1 MSDTP
6 RSDAAHGTGRFANC
20 VDVDFARELERE
32 IAAKQAEIDR
42 LMLEYCP
49 DEMTPEQI
57 ENWKR
62 HQRRTT
68 PEEETAVEAALRATD
83 RGAKDG

>member
-1 MSDTP
+1 MSLITRLRKLGETP
-6 RSDAAHGTGRFANC
+6 PMTDPTAVQIVCRQAVER
-20 VDVDFARELERE
+20 LEERR
-32 IAAKQAEIDR
+32 AEIQRLQARIDE

-62 HQRRTT
+62 SQ
-68 PEEETAVEAALRATD
+68 ASV
-83 RGAKDG
+83 GN